1 MNKLTLE
8 YLYADFKSATEFTTE
23 YASIFFEKYSN
34 YFKTVTSLKDNSDLS
49 LYIELTCQHLHMLY
63 VKNMYAETFAK
74 STTYLKIID
83 NEIHRLNCSSAKNDW
98 YYEILFLKGMS
109 SYRLGTF
116 KTSTAIFERLTQYD
130 GKNETF
136 KNWYR
141 YSICQKNRRIS
152 KTITIVCISLL
163 LAESV
168 FKKQITSYPLKFT
181 MLGFAMV
188 GLIGSLFFDQYIK
201 RAFKKAASCSK
212 T

>member
-8 YLYADFKSATEFTTE
+8 YLYADFRSAAEFTTE
-23 YASIFFEKYSN
+23 YASIFFGKYSN
-34 YFKTVTSLKDNSDLS
+34 YF
-49 LYIELTCQHLHMLY
+49 
-63 VKNMYAETFAK
+63 
-74 STTYLKIID
+74 
-83 NEIHRLNCSSAKNDW
+83 NCSSAKNDW

-130 GKNETF
+130 GKNEAF

-141 YSICQKNRRIS
+141 YSIYRKNRRIS
-152 KTITIVCISLL
+152 KTITIVCILL
-163 LAESV
+163 LLTESV

-201 RAFKKAASCSK
+201 RAFKKTPVEKVS
-212 T
+212 